1 MSENQVA
8 ARGLQRGFLVLIDE
22 ASFDWEQRVIRHKMV
37 CHLVL

>member
-22 ASFDWEQRVIRHKMV
+22 AAYNSEQKAIRHKMV